1 MKSLLAIIL
10 CFAGLK
16 SFAQTNDVVVEEKA
30 SNWIKITA
38 PVPSRTTTTV
48 KKKASTNKPANQKQD
63 AQEEFQKTNQQVNRF
78 KKGKK
83 D

>member
-1 MKSLLAIIL
+1 MIVL

-16 SFAQTNDVVVEEKA
+16 SFSQTSDIMVEEKA

-38 PVPSRTTTTV
+38 PTPSRATTV
-48 KKKASTNKPANQKQD
+48 KKKVSPNKPATPKQD

-83 D
+83 A